1 MRKSI
6 TFGIMALLLVAFL
19 AGCAGPAG
27 EEAEVTAPTVLSV
40 SPLDA
45 AIGAS
50 RSGNLSVT
58 FSEAMDAATL
68 TDASFTL
75 AAGATA
81 VPGIVS
87 MDLGG
92 TIAAFDPTSDLAS
105 GTLYTATI
113 TTGAK
118 DAEGSALEANYVW
131 TFTTSTVAARGP
143 ARVPL
148 ATSGNYVI
156 LAKSAVSTTG
166 TTAVTGHIA
175 VSPAATSFLTGFSL
189 TNDSTNKF
197 ATSSF
202 VTGRLYAANMTP
214 PTPDT
219 LTTAVSDMQLAYT
232 DAAGRIT
239 PDYLNL
245 GAGNITGL
253 TLEPGLYN
261 WSTDLMAS
269 AGVTISG
276 AADDIWIF
284 QVTGNLNIGNGV
296 IFTLA
301 GGAQAKNIFWQVA
314 GQTTLG
320 TTADFKGIILCQT
333 AIVMQTGAVLNGRAL
348 AQTQVTLDANAVTQ
362 PTL

>member
-6 TFGIMALLLVAFL
+6 TFSILALLLVGFL
-19 AGCAGPAG
+19 AGCGGPAG
-27 EEAEVTAPTVLSV
+27 EEADVTAPTVLSV

-58 FSEAMDAATL
+58 FSELMKAETL

-75 AAGATA
+75 AAGSASVAGT
-81 VPGIVS
+81 VS

-92 TIAAFDPTSDLAS
+92 TIATFNPTSELIG

-113 TTGAK
+113 TTGAQ
-118 DAEGSALEANYVW
+118 DEAGNALAANYEW
-131 TFTTSTVAARGP
+131 TFTTSSAVARGP
-143 ARVPL
+143 ATVPL
-148 ATSGNYVI
+148 GTAGNYVI
-156 LAKSAVSTTG
+156 LAKTTITTTG
-166 TTAVTGHIA
+166 TTAIKGHIA
-175 VSPAATSFLTGFSL
+175 VSPAATSFLTGFDL
-189 TNDSTNKF
+189 TLVGTY
-197 ATSSF
+197 ATSSV
-202 VTGRLYAANMTP
+202 VTGNLYAADMTP

-239 PDYLNL
+239 PDHLNL
-245 GAGNITGL
+245 EAGNITGL
-253 TLEPGLYN
+253 TLEPGLYK
-261 WSTDLMAS
+261 WGTDLIAT

-284 QVTGNLNIGNGV
+284 QVAGNLNIGNGV
-296 IFTLA
+296 IVTLA
-301 GGAQAKNIFWQVA
+301 GGAQPKNIFWQVA

-320 TTADFKGIILCQT
+320 TTAKFKGIILCQT

-362 PTL
+362 PAE